1 MLQCVLDYRFWMKD
15 GGEITFAQLEKLSY
29 EEQEARK
36 KCAKEQSLFVVKTV
50 KVVLGMRRN
59 SL

>member
-1 MLQCVLDYRFWMKD
+1 MKD